1 MDQQEA
7 VSSVET
13 TLETAEL
20 QVASQPF
27 VGQWQRLVSSTNW
40 EKGRIIQL
48 WRVALVDS
56 GAPASQYAD
65 EVWSGLVG
73 GVTPQHVGRLR
84 RVFQRF
90 GETQD
95 KFAGLYWSHFQA
107 AIDWDDAEMWLEGA
121 RQSRWSVSQM
131 RGQRAETLGILVSEQ
146 EEQTAV
152 AASAGHDP
160 LTPDE
165 DFIAEPGSAD
175 ADESPRKHQ
184 FDRESATGPRAEGPD
199 FGDES
204 AVNESLQT
212 AFSAVDGGAEG
223 EKNRANAAAALRP
236 FAELPALPADLAEAV
251 ELLKIALLRHKTDG
265 WRDVPCDDLLATLD
279 ALKLLAVAPQ

>member
-7 VSSVET
+7 VSSVGT
-13 TLETAEL
+13 TLDTAEV

-48 WRVALVDS
+48 WRVALIDS

-90 GETQD
+90 GEAQE
-95 KFAGLYWSHFQA
+95 KYAGLYWSHFQA

-131 RGQRAETLGILVSEQ
+131 RGQRAETLGILVAEQ
-146 EEQTAV
+146 EEQTV
-152 AASAGHDP
+152 AAGSVGHDP

-165 DFIAEPGSAD
+165 DYIAEPESAD
-175 ADESPRKHQ
+175 TDPSPRQHQ
-184 FDRESATGPRAEGPD
+184 FDREGSTGPRAEGPD

-204 AVNESLQT
+204 AGNERMQT
-212 AFSAVDGGAEG
+212 AYGAVDGRAEG
-223 EKNRANAAAALRP
+223 DLSRSAAVALRP